1 MKKSFV
7 KIFAALISASMLLA
21 ACSSAPTNQSSGKT
35 EENKQQ
41 TTQEEGK
48 IKVLTSMYPMYDFAK
63 KIAGDKAD
71 VENIIPAGT
80 EAHGWEP
87 SASDIAKLESA
98 NVFVYNGAGM
108 EMWVDDVLKSLSN
121 KKLVAVETSKGL
133 ELLENHDDDDDH
145 DHDHDGKKED
155 NHDHDGKKDND
166 NKDEHKEDAHKT
178 EDKDHD
184 DKDKDH
190 DHDEH
195 HHHHGKY
202 DPHVWLSIKNAK
214 KQMESI
220 KDALVKADEKNKSY
234 YEENYEKYAK
244 EFDAL
249 EEKYAKTL
257 KAYSGKSIVV
267 AHEAFVY
274 LEKDYGIS
282 QLGIEGVFED
292 SEPDPAK
299 MKEVIEFVKKNNV
312 KVIFFE
318 TLTSDKVS
326 KTIASETG
334 ATTDV
339 LNPVEGLTKE
349 EMDAGKDYL
358 SIMEENLKAL
368 EKSFK

>member
-21 ACSSAPTNQSSGKT
+21 ACSSAPTNQSSNKT
-35 EENKQQ
+35 EDNKQQ
-41 TTQEEGK
+41 TTQEESK
-48 IKVLTSMYPMYDFAK
+48 IKVVTSMYPMYDFAK
-63 KIAGDKAD
+63 KVAGDKAD

-87 SASDIAKLESA
+87 SASDIAKLEGA
-98 NVFVYNGAGM
+98 DVFIYNGAGM

-121 KKLVAVETSKGL
+121 KKLVAVETSKGI
-133 ELLENHDDDDDH
+133 ELLENHEDDH
-145 DHDHDGKKED
+145 DHDHDGKKEHD
-155 NHDHDGKKDND
+155 HDHDGKKDD
-166 NKDEHKEDAHKT
+166 KDSKETHKDDTHKA

-184 DKDKDH
+184 HEDKDH
-190 DHDEH
+190 DHDE

-220 KDALVKADEKNKSY
+220 KDALVKADEKNKAY

-249 EEKYAKTL
+249 DAKYTQTL
-257 KAYSGKSIVV
+257 KPYSGKNIVV
-267 AHEAFVY
+267 AHEAFGY
-274 LEKDYGIS
+274 LGKDYGIS

-299 MKEVIEFVKKNNV
+299 MKEVIEFVKENKV

-349 EMDAGKDYL
+349 EMDSGKDYL

>member
-1 MKKSFV
+1 MKKNFV

-41 TTQEEGK
+41 TTQEESK

-121 KKLVAVETSKGL
+121 KNLLAVETSKGL
-133 ELLENHDDDDDH
+133 ELLENHDDDDH
-145 DHDHDGKKED
+145 DHDHDGKKEHE
-155 NHDHDGKKDND
+155 HDHDGKKDND

-220 KDALVKADEKNKSY
+220 KDALVKADEKNKAY

-267 AHEAFVY
+267 AHEAFAY
-274 LEKDYGIS
+274 LGKDYGIS

-326 KTIASETG
+326 KTIAAETG

>member
-7 KIFAALISASMLLA
+7 KIFAAIISASMVLA
-21 ACSSAPTNQSSGKT
+21 ACSSTTTTTNQSNSKT
-35 EENKQQ
+35 DDAKQQ
-41 TTQEEGK
+41 TTQQENMV
-48 IKVLTSMYPMYDFAK
+48 KVLTSMYPMYDFAK

-98 NVFVYNGAGM
+98 DLLIYNGAGM

-121 KKLVAVETSKGL
+121 KNLVAVETSKGL
-133 ELLENHDDDDDH
+133 ELLENHEDEDDHDGDH
-145 DHDHDGKKED
+145 DHDKE
-155 NHDHDGKKDND
+155 
-166 NKDEHKEDAHKT
+166 EAHKDD
-178 EDKDHD
+178 DKDHD
-184 DKDKDH
+184 H
-190 DHDEH
+190 EHDEH

-202 DPHVWLSIKNAK
+202 DPHVWLSVKNAK

-220 KDALVKADEKNKSY
+220 KDALVKSDEKNKAY

-249 EEKYAKTL
+249 DEKFSQTL
-257 KAYSGKSIVV
+257 KPYSGKNIVV
-267 AHEAFVY
+267 AHEAFAY
-274 LEKDYGIS
+274 LGKDYGIS

-299 MKEVIEFVKKNNV
+299 MKEVIEFVKKNGI

-326 KTIASETG
+326 KTIADETG

-339 LNPVEGLTKE
+339 LNPIEGLTKE
-349 EMDAGKDYL
+349 EMDSGKEYL

>member
-21 ACSSAPTNQSSGKT
+21 ACSSAPTNQSSNKT
-35 EENKQQ
+35 EDNKQQ

-48 IKVLTSMYPMYDFAK
+48 IKVVTSMYPMYDFAK
-63 KIAGDKAD
+63 KVAGDKAD

-87 SASDIAKLESA
+87 SASDIAKLEGA
-98 NVFVYNGAGM
+98 DVFIYNGAGM

-121 KKLVAVETSKGL
+121 KKLVAVETSKGI
-133 ELLENHDDDDDH
+133 ELLENHEDDH

-155 NHDHDGKKDND
+155 DHKD
-166 NKDEHKEDAHKT
+166 DAHKT

-190 DHDEH
+190 DHEEH

-220 KDALVKADEKNKSY
+220 KDALVKADEKNKAY

-249 EEKYAKTL
+249 EEKYAQTL
-257 KAYSGKSIVV
+257 KPYAGKNIVV
-267 AHEAFVY
+267 AHEAFGY
-274 LEKDYGIS
+274 LGKDYGIS

-299 MKEVIEFVKKNNV
+299 MKEVIEFVKENKV

-349 EMDAGKDYL
+349 EMDSGKDYL